1 MPIKSFSDI
10 DRMLS
15 AFNQP
20 RKPKTFRDSSASFY
34 ESGAFHSSSS
44 PSFSSP
50 SSSSYSSDMSRSYKV
65 MGSRDIFDEN
75 GYFNSSRQ
83 LIK

>member
-44 PSFSSP
+44 PSP
-50 SSSSYSSDMSRSYKV
+50 SSSYSSDMSRSYKV